1 MTEALLDLQSGDG
14 TMFGPPRNNENS
26 LFPMEIGMT
35 TANGPTVNTPVVAC
49 DSSQEQPASAANS
62 LATDNV
68 PVAQITTDQPHSVSP
83 VEQILD
89 SEGANISPPPANK
102 NPHPLK
108 EVPVSTANDSTINTP
123 VVAGESSQ
131 AEVAPAT
138 SSLATDNVPVAQI
151 ENQPPDPVSAGDQTL
166 SAAGANSNRTP
177 GSAATTPAPDPFDP
191 AALGLS
197 QDFAAA
203 DGLKRVLLSLPV
215 RKPANTWFVRVHT
228 DPAYRLETMVIEL
241 KDDHEMYLVAPSLR
255 SSLAAEPTFG
265 VRALYT
271 AVNRDGVPFIWPVR
285 LPSAEGKID
294 EWSRTAKEAAALAM
308 KSWVRMAANTSRGT
322 YDVTIATASVA
333 EPAWPQESFKEL
345 LQIAFKDRYIDSIDH
360 PVLRK
365 LRGVA

>member
-1 MTEALLDLQSGDG
+1 MSKVSSSRGTLVTGEIHLSSHSDSSPMAIVARGGDG
-14 TMFGPPRNNENS
+14 
-26 LFPMEIGMT
+26 
-35 TANGPTVNTPVVAC
+35 
-49 DSSQEQPASAANS
+49 D
-62 LATDNV
+62 
-68 PVAQITTDQPHSVSP
+68 VAQIEANPPDPVSP
-83 VEQILD
+83 LEQIPD
-89 SEGANISPPPANK
+89 AEGANLSPPPDGK
-102 NPHPLK
+102 IPHPLK
-108 EVPVSTANDSTINTP
+108 EVPVSTVNDSTINTP
-123 VVAGESSQ
+123 VSAGDSSQ
-131 AEVAPAT
+131 GEVAPAA
-138 SSLATDNVPVAQI
+138 SSTATDDVPAAKI
-151 ENQPPDPVSAGDQTL
+151 ETDPPDLV
-166 SAAGANSNRTP
+166 AGANSNQTP